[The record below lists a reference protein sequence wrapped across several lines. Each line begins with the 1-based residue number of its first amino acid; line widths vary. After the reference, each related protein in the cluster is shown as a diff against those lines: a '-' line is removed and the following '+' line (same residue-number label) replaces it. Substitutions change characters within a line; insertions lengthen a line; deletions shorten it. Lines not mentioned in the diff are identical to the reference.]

1 MSYFLLT
8 VKHHM
13 SAGHR
18 IKGLPGPGAKCANL
32 HGHTFGIEWTFR
44 VASVGAQEIEF
55 AAVKKVLR
63 GWIDKH
69 LDHGF
74 IAYFEDKDVVAALEG
89 LGCKIALVDDWPT
102 TEVIARTI
110 AEAVPY
116 PYAHNLH
123 SVKITEGPHNEAVYY
138 V

>member
-1 MSYFLLT
+1 MSHYELT

-18 IKGLPGPGAKCANL
+18 IKGLPGPGAKCANV

-44 VASVGAQEIEF
+44 VASAGAEAIEF
-55 AAVKKVLR
+55 AAVKKELR
-63 GWIDKH
+63 GWVNENM
-69 LDHGF
+69 DHGF
-74 IAYFEDKDVVAALEG
+74 IAYADDHDVIKALRG
-89 LGCKIALVDDWPT
+89 FDSKLFLVHDWPT
-102 TEVIARTI
+102 TEVIAQVI
-110 AEAVPY
+110 ADAVPQQ
-116 PYAHNLH
+116 YAHHLH

>member
-18 IKGLPGPGAKCANL
+18 IKGLPGPGAKCTNL

-44 VASVGAQEIEF
+44 VPSAGAEEIEF

-63 GWIDKH
+63 NWVDEQ

-74 IAYFEDKDVVAALEG
+74 IVYEKDLKVIEALVALE
-89 LGCKIALVDDWPT
+89 CKFALVDDWPT

-110 AEAVPY
+110 AEYVPD
-116 PYAHNLH
+116 PYAHHLH